1 MSRLA
6 DEVRKTFASM
16 HVSRN
21 FRLFFVGQLISV
33 SGTWVNATALA
44 VLVLRLTDSG
54 VALGIMSAL
63 LFLPVLLFGVLGGS
77 LADRFDKRRIL
88 VWANAGYGALAAIQF
103 ALVATGV
110 VEIWMVYVIA
120 FLSGLILA
128 IEPPTRQSFYVE
140 LVGDEHITNAISLNS
155 AVFTGT
161 RVLGGAIAGHHDR
174 SFGLS
179 SPFLLDAVS
188 YIAVILALLAMRT
201 GELHPQRKAVR
212 EPGLVR
218 AGLRYVWASRELRVP
233 LIVMSLVYLFS
244 FNFSILI
251 PLHAERTYGGSAQ
264 AIGFLYAAIGLGAF
278 LGAIVMANRQPE
290 SVATEVG
297 RVLGGVRCLP
307 RRRRA
312 RADVPAR
319 LDLDGAGGLRVDALR
334 DHGELHVAAVHPR
347 GHAGTRDG
355 PVHDDLPRE
364 HGDRRADHR
373 VGRRDLGRPGH
384 LRRQWSDRRRGR
396 VDSAAG
402 ACVGCER
409 RVCLR
414 EILLLDPSDPAAL
427 DGEPPRDVRAGI
439 VGGVRRRDRLDP
451 RIDVPRLELAAG
463 ALGDVLHLNVVG
475 ERQGPQTRVVVHD
488 VVPVHDLVAVIRRRS
503 FRLGA
508 P

>member
-6 DEVRKTFASM
+6 DEVRKTFSSM

-44 VLVLRLTDSG
+44 VLVLHLTDSG
-54 VALGIMSAL
+54 VALGIMAAL

-88 VWANAGYGALAAIQF
+88 VWANAGYAALAAIQF

-120 FLSGLILA
+120 FLSGLVLA

-161 RVLGGAIAGHHDR
+161 RVLGGAIAGTMIDA
-174 SFGLS
+174 FGLS

-188 YIAVILALLAMRT
+188 YVAVILALLAMRT
-201 GELHPQRKAVR
+201 GELHVQRKAVR

-218 AGLRYVWASRELRVP
+218 AGLRYVWSSRELRVP

-264 AIGFLYAAIGLGAF
+264 AIGFLFAAIGLGAF

-290 SVATEVG
+290 PSLRRLAGFSAAFGVFLAVEGRAPTFLLALISMVPVG
-297 RVLGGVRCLP
+297 YASMLFAITANSTLQRFT
-307 RRRRA
+307 
-312 RADVPAR
+312 RADM
-319 LDLDGAGGLRVDALR
+319 
-334 DHGELHVAAVHPR
+334 
-347 GHAGTRDG
+347 
-355 PVHDDLPRE
+355 
-364 HGDRRADHR
+364 
-373 VGRRDLGRPGH
+373 
-384 LRRQWSDRRRGR
+384 RGR
-396 VDSAAG
+396 VM
-402 ACVGCER
+402 
-409 RVCLR
+409 
-414 EILLLDPSDPAAL
+414 AL
-427 DGEPPRDVRAGI
+427 YTTIFLGSTAI
-439 VGGVRRRDRLDP
+439 GGP
-451 RIDVPRLELAAG
+451 ITGWTAE
-463 ALGDVLHLNVVG
+463 
-475 ERQGPQTRVVVHD
+475 TW
-488 VVPVHDLVAVIRRRS
+488 
-503 FRLGA
+503 GA
-508 P
+508 PATFVASGAIAVVAGLIALRGRGLASNEDLSTADTAARSA